1 VVAVDPARARVY
13 AEGWQS
19 WSVADVLPVTA
30 RPDRVTSPESLVID
44 CQYRRAAPEG
54 VFEGSG
60 LLAIDPGTGAPP
72 EVFANPGPGPRI
84 QLIQAV
90 LRDTQ
95 MIVSADGPVTS
106 VAEAG
111 LEGIESALGRWAGLF
126 AARRGLRPGGLRPVP
141 PVWCS
146 WYQYYSEVTAA
157 DVLANLD
164 AMEEFGLP
172 VGVVQIDDGYEA
184 APGDW
189 LIPSGHFSGLTGVVT
204 RIRDTG
210 RQAGIWLAPLLVGR
224 SSRLFAEHP
233 DWVVRDY
240 HGGEPIFA
248 GHVCRDDCTAL
259 DVTHPDAADYLAGVL
274 TTMRDWGVG
283 YFKLDFLYAGAYE
296 GRRHSAVGGVEAY
309 RQALQLMRGAIGPE
323 AFLAGCGAPIL
334 PSVGLVDAMRIGPD
348 VAASYLPADGNAST
362 PSQRNASRNVR
373 ARAWQHGRFW
383 VNDPDCLM
391 ARPQVERREQWA
403 ETVERFG
410 GVRASGDGV
419 RELDAWGLQTT
430 RRLLVPSPTAP
441 LT

>member
-1 VVAVDPARARVY
+1 VAVDPARARVY

-30 RPDRVTSPESLVID
+30 RPNRVTSPESLVID

-54 VFEGSG
+54 VFQGSG
-60 LLAIDPGTGAPP
+60 LLAIDPGTGAPA
-72 EVFANPGPGPRI
+72 EVFGNPDSGPQI

-90 LRDTQ
+90 PRGTQ

-106 VAEAG
+106 AAETGAG
-111 LEGIESALGRWAGLF
+111 GVQGALSRWADAFAVRSGLH
-126 AARRGLRPGGLRPVP
+126 PGGLRQIP

-157 DVLANLD
+157 DVLTNLD
-164 AMEEFGLP
+164 AIEELNLP

-189 LIPSGHFSGLTGVVT
+189 LIPAGNFSDLPGVVT

-233 DWVVRDY
+233 DWVVRDRS
-240 HGGEPIFA
+240 GGEPIFA
-248 GHVCRDDCTAL
+248 GHVCRDECTAL
-259 DVTHPDAADYLAGVL
+259 DITHPDAADYLAGVL
-274 TTMRDWGVG
+274 TTMRDWGIG

-296 GRRHSAVGGVEAY
+296 GHRHSAAGGVDAY
-309 RQALQLMRGAIGPE
+309 RRALRLIRRAIGPD

-348 VAASYLPADGNAST
+348 VAASYLPADDNASM
-362 PSQRNASRNVR
+362 PSQRNASRNIR

-403 ETVERFG
+403 GTIEQFG
-410 GVRASGDGV
+410 GVRASGDGL

-430 RRLLVPSPTAP
+430 RRLLIPSPTSP